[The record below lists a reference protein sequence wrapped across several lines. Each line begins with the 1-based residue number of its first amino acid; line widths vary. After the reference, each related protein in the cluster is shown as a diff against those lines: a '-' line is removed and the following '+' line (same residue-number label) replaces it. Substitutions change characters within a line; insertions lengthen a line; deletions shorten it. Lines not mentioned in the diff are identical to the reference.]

1 MGLPGLILAFIVG
14 LALGALGGFLFRHAQ
29 ALRETRAGQSKAD
42 MILEAAKQQGRETEL
57 RSRDEALKIRSE
69 AEAESSR
76 RRAELGREE
85 ERMER
90 RRAELEQR
98 LDEVEQLHAQ
108 TLAELQ
114 RVSSMSKEEAK
125 QLLLAE
131 VEQEARADMVRII
144 RQIEEEARS
153 EGERRA
159 RELIADAIQRVA
171 SDHVAEITVSVVPLP

>member
-1 MGLPGLILAFIVG
+1 MGLPGLILASILG
-14 LALGALGGFLFRHAQ
+14 LALGALGVFLSRHAQ
-29 ALRETRAGQSKAD
+29 APRETRPGQSKAD

-98 LDEVEQLHAQ
+98 LDQVEKRDQTLSKRQGTMDRRANEVEQLHAQ

-114 RVSSMSKEEAK
+114 RVSSMSKAEAK
-125 QLLLAE
+125 QLLPGGGG
-131 VEQEARADMVRII
+131 QEGGAGMGGRI
-144 RQIEEEARS
+144 
-153 EGERRA
+153 
-159 RELIADAIQRVA
+159 
-171 SDHVAEITVSVVPLP
+171 